1 MFSVLILSPKVASAW
16 PVKLSG
22 VLSARQTSTANQAP
36 IAASSDLWAT
46 VITNVAPI
54 MTLVGERNAKEFLR
68 VSSSH
73 DQLFL
78 MATAPLGILS
88 LMICAI
94 RLSGPRILLR
104 LTGREADP
112 RSEALVEI
120 TPLSVAPAT
129 SVYTKQAVEIKPS
142 EQRDEVAFVCAHIK
156 QTDRV
161 LEALASFKHILRSR
175 VDKVKGDGDGDASTD
190 QEDYELVLGM
200 KRSLLTAEQTAT
212 VVTSILDKT
221 REIEESL
228 GKGVESTSLSF
239 RRTGISPTQTAASTT
254 SNRTL
259 FRKLRT
265 IGNVLA
271 GISSFTAMGGIQVA
285 GYYSG
290 GPQIGNA
297 GLKTLVMGLVGYCGL
312 AVFTFTLLVIIKQ
325 EVEVD
330 PQHLGPIFDD
340 ANVVWTFSDSRHA
353 KHQAFDK
360 PHQRNLVQAS
370 PRKQLSSRKR
380 QVITSLVSAGLMG
393 SYVVYY
399 LGVRVAVWWVAFG
412 ELLITWVSAIF
423 RAWVI
428 RVFLKANDG
437 ELGEHWLGIFRD
449 DLSESLLETVA
460 TMEQK
465 TASSNMSKNFRGR
478 PVSSPVQEMVT
489 PVLSPTSS
497 KFDIEKTV
505 SSPAPEEIMPVSSP
519 KISKFDSEKT
529 TLCSDGSVRSDEIE
543 NTESLTSSCTLVVV
557 KPIRQSLRNWSGCE
571 DIMKVALEMA
581 KHVCQ
586 SQIFGNPGHR
596 LDIPDVPGFK
606 RIIRFRLMVYVPG
619 VLWRANT
626 DLDYILTED
635 LDLPNLYRDILKIF
649 HLCNEVNGTITRHE
663 ALTKEASDEVSNVLC
678 GLLAPIPHCTLPHG
692 CKMTLTDLLV
702 KLRGQNPDD
711 MKAYTLDQSFLLP
724 TIQLAT
730 MYESYR
736 DDRENLFSRIQD
748 MQNEHTDK
756 LRLSGG
762 KYLPTLEA
770 VFEEHKIW
778 QHFMKPMPKQESSR
792 AALQPRDAT
801 SGLYGK
807 PARRKATK
815 REKRKERFWLQ
826 DMTFRNRPGDPGQ

>member
-1 MFSVLILSPKVASAW
+1 MLSVLILFPKVVSAW

-22 VLSARQTSTANQAP
+22 VLSARQTSTANQTP
-36 IAASSDLWAT
+36 IVASSDLWAS

-94 RLSGPRILLR
+94 RLSGPRILRR
-104 LTGREADP
+104 LTGREGDP
-112 RSEALVEI
+112 KSEALVEM
-120 TPLSVAPAT
+120 TPLSIAPAT
-129 SVYTKQAVEIKPS
+129 SVYTKHAVEIKPS
-142 EQRDEVAFVCAHIK
+142 EQRDDVAFVCAHIK

-161 LEALASFKHILRSR
+161 LEALRSFKHILRSR
-175 VDKVKGDGDGDASTD
+175 VNKVKGDSDGNASTD

-200 KRSLLTAEQTAT
+200 KRNLLTAKQTARF
-212 VVTSILDKT
+212 VTAILDET
-221 REIEESL
+221 RDIEESL
-228 GKGVESTSLSF
+228 VNRVESTSLSF
-239 RRTGISPTQTAASTT
+239 RRTGISPTQTAPTTT
-254 SNRTL
+254 SNRRLIT
-259 FRKLRT
+259 KLPSLR
-265 IGNVLA
+265 NVLA
-271 GISSFTAMGGIQVA
+271 GICSLIAMGGVQVV
-285 GYYSG
+285 GYYKG
-290 GPQIGNA
+290 GPQIGTTA
-297 GLKTLVMGLVGYCGL
+297 LKTLVMGLAGYCGI
-312 AVFTFTLLVIIKQ
+312 AVFTFILLLIVKQ
-325 EVEVD
+325 EVEVE
-330 PQHLGPIFDD
+330 PQDLDPIFDD
-340 ANVVWTFSDSRHA
+340 ADVVWTFSDSRHA
-353 KHQAFDK
+353 QHQAFDK
-360 PHQRNLVQAS
+360 PRHRDLVQAS
-370 PRKQLSSRKR
+370 PKKQLSSRKR
-380 QVITSLVSAGLMG
+380 QVTTSFVSAGLIG

-412 ELLITWVSAIF
+412 ELLVTWASAVF
-423 RAWVI
+423 RAWII
-428 RVFLKANDG
+428 RGFLKANDG

-460 TMEQK
+460 IMEHK
-465 TASSNMSKNFRGR
+465 TASSDMSKNNREQT
-478 PVSSPVQEMVT
+478 VSSPVLEEVT
-489 PVLSPTSS
+489 PFPSPESS
-497 KFDIEKTV
+497 NI
-505 SSPAPEEIMPVSSP
+505 
-519 KISKFDSEKT
+519 DSEKT
-529 TLCSDGSVRSDEIE
+529 TSCSDGSIRYGKLET
-543 NTESLTSSCTLVVV
+543 TESLTGNCTLVVA

-596 LDIPDVPGFK
+596 LDIPDIPSFK

-619 VLWRANT
+619 ILWKANT

-649 HLCNEVNGTITRHE
+649 HLCSEVTGTIARHD
-663 ALTKEASDEVSNVLC
+663 ALTKEASAEISNVLC
-678 GLLAPIPHCTLPHG
+678 GPLADIPHCTLPDD
-692 CKMTLTDLLV
+692 CKMTLTDLLA
-702 KLRGQNPDD
+702 KLRSQNPDD
-711 MKAYTLDQSFLLP
+711 MKAYTLDQSLLLP

-736 DDRENLFSRIQD
+736 DDRENLFSRIQE
-748 MQNEHTDK
+748 MQNGHTDK

-762 KYLPTLEA
+762 KYLSTLEA

-778 QHFMKPMPKQESSR
+778 QHFMKPRPKQESSR

-807 PARRKATK
+807 PARRQATK

-826 DMTFRNRPGDPGQ
+826 DMAFRNRPGNPGQ

>member
-1 MFSVLILSPKVASAW
+1 MLSVLILFPKVVSAW

-36 IAASSDLWAT
+36 IVASSDLWAS

-104 LTGREADP
+104 LTGREGDP
-112 RSEALVEI
+112 KSEALVEM
-120 TPLSVAPAT
+120 TPLSIAPAT
-129 SVYTKQAVEIKPS
+129 SVYTKHAVEIKPS

-161 LEALASFKHILRSR
+161 LEALESFKHILRSR
-175 VDKVKGDGDGDASTD
+175 VDKVKGDSDGNASTD
-190 QEDYELVLGM
+190 QEDYELVLGL
-200 KRSLLTAEQTAT
+200 KRSLLTAKETARF
-212 VVTSILDKT
+212 VTSILDET

-228 GKGVESTSLSF
+228 VNRVESTSLSF
-239 RRTGISPTQTAASTT
+239 RRTGISPTQTAPTTT
-254 SNRTL
+254 SNRRLKT
-259 FRKLRT
+259 KLPNL
-265 IGNVLA
+265 GNILA
-271 GISSFTAMGGIQVA
+271 GICSFIAMGGVQVA

-290 GPQIGNA
+290 GPQIGNTA
-297 GLKTLVMGLVGYCGL
+297 LKTLIMGLVGYCGI
-312 AVFTFTLLVIIKQ
+312 AVFTFILLVIIKQ
-325 EVEVD
+325 EVEVE
-330 PQHLGPIFDD
+330 PQDLGPIFDD
-340 ANVVWTFSDSRHA
+340 ADVVWTFSDSRHA
-353 KHQAFDK
+353 EHQAFDK
-360 PHQRNLVQAS
+360 PRHRNLVQAS
-370 PRKQLSSRKR
+370 PKKQLSSRKR
-380 QVITSLVSAGLMG
+380 QVTTSFVSAGLMG
-393 SYVVYY
+393 SYIVYY

-423 RAWVI
+423 RAWII
-428 RVFLKANDG
+428 RGFLKANDRK
-437 ELGEHWLGIFRD
+437 LGEHWLGIFRD

-460 TMEQK
+460 IMEHK
-465 TASSNMSKNFRGR
+465 TASSTMSKNNRGK
-478 PVSSPVQEMVT
+478 PVSSPIQENAT
-489 PVLSPTSS
+489 PFPSPTSS
-497 KFDIEKTV
+497 RLDSEKTV
-505 SSPAPEEIMPVSSP
+505 SSPVPEEVTPFPSSESSN
-519 KISKFDSEKT
+519 IDSEKT
-529 TLCSDGSVRSDEIE
+529 TFRSDGSIRSDKLET
-543 NTESLTSSCTLVVV
+543 TESLTESCILVVA

-596 LDIPDVPGFK
+596 LDIPEIPSFK

-619 VLWRANT
+619 ILWKANT

-649 HLCNEVNGTITRHE
+649 HLCSEVTGTIVRHD
-663 ALTKEASDEVSNVLC
+663 ALTKEASAEVSHVLC
-678 GLLAPIPHCTLPHG
+678 GPLADIPHSTLSDG
-692 CKMTLTDLLV
+692 CKLTLTDLLAT
-702 KLRGQNPDD
+702 LRSQNPDD
-711 MKAYTLDQSFLLP
+711 MKAYTLDQSLLLP

-736 DDRENLFSRIQD
+736 DDRENLFSRIQE
-748 MQNEHTDK
+748 MQNGHTDK

-770 VFEEHKIW
+770 VFEEDKIW
-778 QHFMKPMPKQESSR
+778 QHFMKPRPKQESSS

-807 PARRKATK
+807 PSRRKATK

-826 DMTFRNRPGDPGQ
+826 DMAFRNRPGNPGQ